1 MQTTIIKNTRLLCL
15 PVKSSSKH
23 TLITTMFHQYCILKG
38 GKDGKEGVKLT
49 RWTPFTLSFYAR
61 LYNKFSSILY
71 TLFYIISA
79 IVYCFNL
86 ANTRKYIFRLFSYI
100 LRKLSRST
108 FFLSD
113 RTFLLFYTLLTQCA
127 KASRNLQQ
135 KPMLCTR
142 ATTCR
147 G

>member
-61 LYNKFSSILY
+61 LYNIFSSILY

-108 FFLSD
+108 FFLRSNFPSVLYAVD
-113 RTFLLFYTLLTQCA
+113 AMCESEQEFTAETNSVY
-127 KASRNLQQ
+127 KSS
-135 KPMLCTR
+135 
-142 ATTCR
+142 
-147 G
+147 